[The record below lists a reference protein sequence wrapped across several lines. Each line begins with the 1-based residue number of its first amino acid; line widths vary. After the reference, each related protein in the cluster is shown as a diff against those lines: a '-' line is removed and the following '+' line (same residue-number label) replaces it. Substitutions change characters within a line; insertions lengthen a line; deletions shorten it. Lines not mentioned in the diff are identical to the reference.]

1 MQQDQC
7 KQPIT
12 NNASSDTDQESSK
25 HEDMLVFDR
34 KDYQVVRRESMRHRK
49 TK

>member
-12 NNASSDTDQESSK
+12 NCDSADTDQESSK
-25 HEDMLVFDR
+25 HEDLPVFDR
-34 KDYQVVRRESMRHRK
+34 KDDQVVHPESMRHRK

>member
-7 KQPIT
+7 KQQIT
-12 NNASSDTDQESSK
+12 NSAFADTDKESSK
-25 HEDMLVFDR
+25 YEDLTVIDR
-34 KDYQVVRRESMRHRK
+34 KDYQVVRRKSMRHRK

>member
-12 NNASSDTDQESSK
+12 NSAYADTDKETFK
-25 HEDMLVFDR
+25 HEDLPVIDR
-34 KDYQVVRRESMRHRK
+34 KDDQVVHREPMRHRK

>member
-12 NNASSDTDQESSK
+12 NSASADTDQESSE
-25 HEDMLVFDR
+25 HEDLPVFDR
-34 KDYQVVRRESMRHRK
+34 KDYQVVHPEFMRHRK

>member
-7 KQPIT
+7 KQTIT
-12 NNASSDTDQESSK
+12 NSASADTDKESSK
-25 HEDMLVFDR
+25 YEDLTVIDR

>member
-12 NNASSDTDQESSK
+12 NSASADTDQESSE
-25 HEDMLVFDR
+25 HEDLPVFDR

>member
-1 MQQDQC
+1 MQQDQS

-12 NNASSDTDQESSK
+12 NSASADTDKNYSN
-25 HEDMLVFDR
+25 HEDLPVIGWRDQMVH
-34 KDYQVVRRESMRHRK
+34 RESMRHRK

>member
-12 NNASSDTDQESSK
+12 NSDSADTDQESSK
-25 HEDMLVFDR
+25 HEDLPVFDR
-34 KDYQVVRRESMRHRK
+34 KDDQVVHLESMRHRK

>member
-7 KQPIT
+7 EQPIT
-12 NNASSDTDQESSK
+12 NSASADTDQESSE
-25 HEDMLVFDR
+25 HEDLPVFDR
-34 KDYQVVRRESMRHRK
+34 KDYRVVHPESMRHRK

>member
-7 KQPIT
+7 EQPIT
-12 NNASSDTDQESSK
+12 NSASADTDKESSK
-25 HEDMLVFDR
+25 YEDLTVIDR
-34 KDYQVVRRESMRHRK
+34 KDYQVVRRESMCHRK

>member
-7 KQPIT
+7 KQPIIG
-12 NNASSDTDQESSK
+12 SSAVDADQEPCKYKGLPAIDWK
-25 HEDMLVFDR
+25 H
-34 KDYQVVRRESMRHRK
+34 YQVVRRKSMRHRR

>member
-12 NNASSDTDQESSK
+12 NSASADTDQESSK
-25 HEDMLVFDR
+25 HEDLPVFDR

>member
-12 NNASSDTDQESSK
+12 NSAFADTDKESSK
-25 HEDMLVFDR
+25 HEDLPVIGW
-34 KDYQVVRRESMRHRK
+34 KDYQVVHPEFMRHRK

>member
-12 NNASSDTDQESSK
+12 NSASADTDRESSK
-25 HEDMLVFDR
+25 YEDLTVIDR
-34 KDYQVVRRESMRHRK
+34 KNDQVVRRESMCHRK

>member
-12 NNASSDTDQESSK
+12 GSSAADADQESSE
-25 HEDMLVFDR
+25 HEDLPVFDR
-34 KDYQVVRRESMRHRK
+34 KDYQVVHPESMRHRK

>member
-12 NNASSDTDQESSK
+12 NSASAEADQESAK
-25 HEDMLVFDR
+25 CEDPLRFDR
-34 KDYQVVRRESMRHRK
+34 KGYRVVHPESMRHRK

>member
-12 NNASSDTDQESSK
+12 NSDSADTDQESSK
-25 HEDMLVFDR
+25 HEDLLVFDR

>member
-12 NNASSDTDQESSK
+12 GSSAADADQEASK
-25 HEDMLVFDR
+25 HEDLLVFDR
-34 KDYQVVRRESMRHRK
+34 KDYQVVHPESMRHRK

>member
-12 NNASSDTDQESSK
+12 NSAFADTDKESSK
-25 HEDMLVFDR
+25 YEDLPVIGW
-34 KDYQVVRRESMRHRK
+34 KDDQVVHPESMRHRK

>member
-7 KQPIT
+7 EQPIT
-12 NNASSDTDQESSK
+12 NSASADTDQESSK
-25 HEDMLVFDR
+25 YEDLTVIDR
-34 KDYQVVRRESMRHRK
+34 KDYQVVHPESMRHRK

>member
-7 KQPIT
+7 EQPIT
-12 NNASSDTDQESSK
+12 NSASADTDQESSE
-25 HEDMLVFDR
+25 HEDQPVFDR
-34 KDYQVVRRESMRHRK
+34 KDDQVVRRESMRHRK

>member
-12 NNASSDTDQESSK
+12 NSASADTDKESSK
-25 HEDMLVFDR
+25 HEDLPVIGW

>member
-12 NNASSDTDQESSK
+12 NSASADTDQESSE
-25 HEDMLVFDR
+25 HEVLPVFDR
-34 KDYQVVRRESMRHRK
+34 KDYQVAHPESMRHRK

>member
-1 MQQDQC
+1 MQQDQY

-12 NNASSDTDQESSK
+12 NSAFSDDKESSK
-25 HEDMLVFDR
+25 HKGLPVIDW

-49 TK
+49 TT

>member
-12 NNASSDTDQESSK
+12 NSDSADTDQESSK
-25 HEDMLVFDR
+25 HEVLPVIGW
-34 KDYQVVRRESMRHRK
+34 KDDQVVRRESMRHRK

>member
-12 NNASSDTDQESSK
+12 NSASADTNQESSK
-25 HEDMLVFDR
+25 HEDLLVFDR
-34 KDYQVVRRESMRHRK
+34 KDDQVVRRESMRHRK

>member
-1 MQQDQC
+1 MQQDQR

-12 NNASSDTDQESSK
+12 NSASADTDQESSE
-25 HEDMLVFDR
+25 HEDLLVFDR
-34 KDYQVVRRESMRHRK
+34 KDYQVVRPEFMRHRR

>member
-12 NNASSDTDQESSK
+12 NSASADTDQESSE
-25 HEDMLVFDR
+25 HEDLPVFDR
-34 KDYQVVRRESMRHRK
+34 KDYQVVRRESMRHRR

>member
-12 NNASSDTDQESSK
+12 NSASADTNQESSK
-25 HEDMLVFDR
+25 HEELLVFDW
-34 KDYQVVRRESMRHRK
+34 KDYQVVRRKSMRHRK

>member
-12 NNASSDTDQESSK
+12 NSASADTDQESSK
-25 HEDMLVFDR
+25 HEDLLVFDR
-34 KDYQVVRRESMRHRK
+34 KDDQVVHRESMRHRK

>member
-7 KQPIT
+7 KQQIT
-12 NNASSDTDQESSK
+12 NSAFADTDQESSE
-25 HEDMLVFDR
+25 HEDLPVFDR
-34 KDYQVVRRESMRHRK
+34 KDYQVVHPEFMRHRK

>member
-12 NNASSDTDQESSK
+12 NSASADTDQESSK
-25 HEDMLVFDR
+25 HEDLLVFDR
-34 KDYQVVRRESMRHRK
+34 KDYQVVRRESMCHRK

>member
-1 MQQDQC
+1 MQQEQC

-12 NNASSDTDQESSK
+12 NSASADTDQESSK
-25 HEDMLVFDR
+25 HEDLLVFDR
-34 KDYQVVRRESMRHRK
+34 KDYQVVRRKSMRHRK

>member
-12 NNASSDTDQESSK
+12 NSDSADTDQESSK
-25 HEDMLVFDR
+25 HEDLPVFDR
-34 KDYQVVRRESMRHRK
+34 KDYQVVRPEFMRHRR